1 MNQAA
6 QSACRTASC
15 AAPFAL
21 LMLAVFSLVV
31 ACSSD
36 SGVVTIRVVNADSN
50 TPVPGAMVVT
60 SGELAHTDDNGMVR
74 FAKPPSQLL
83 VRAAGYRHVELEGT
97 AKATKGIV
105 VHLQPMVPKALYLS
119 VYGVGNERLR
129 QSALKLIKETELNA
143 LVIDVKGDRG
153 HIPYRSGV
161 ALARKVGAQ
170 QLITVPDIASFVA
183 SLHAQGIYAI
193 ARVVT
198 FKDDKLAR
206 AHAEWAVHTRDGNLW
221 IDHEGLA
228 WSDPFRPE
236 VWEYNL
242 DIAEEAVRLGFD
254 EIQFDYLRFPDEAGL
269 VFSKASTEKNR
280 VGAITGFLSAA
291 RKRLEPYN
299 VPIAAD
305 LFGYTLWN
313 TDDTKIG
320 QRLEDM
326 APVLDYISP
335 MLYPSAF
342 QFGIPGYADP
352 VAHPYEIAS
361 LSLRLAQQRT
371 GLSATHFRPWLQA
384 FRDYAFGHSHYGGEQ
399 IAAQI
404 RAAEEFG
411 SNGWML
417 WNPRNVYTANGLKK
431 KAEKP

>member
-1 MNQAA
+1 MNHAA
-6 QSACRTASC
+6 KSARQNASC
-15 AAPFAL
+15 AARFAL
-21 LMLAVFSLVV
+21 LMLAVLLFVV
-31 ACSSD
+31 ACSRESD
-36 SGVVTIRVVNADSN
+36 VVTVRVVNADSN
-50 TPVPGAMVVT
+50 APVPDAMVAT
-60 SGELAHTDDNGMVR
+60 SGELARTDDNGMVH
-74 FAKPPSQLL
+74 FAKPASQLR
-83 VRAAGYRHVELEGT
+83 VRAVGYRHVELEDSAEDT
-97 AKATKGIV
+97 NGIV
-105 VHLQPMVPKALYLS
+105 VHLPPMVPKALYLS

-129 QSALKLIKETELNA
+129 QNALKLIEETELNA

-153 HIPYRSGV
+153 YIPYHSGV

-170 QLITVPDIASFVA
+170 HVITVPNIAGFIA

-221 IDHEGLA
+221 IDREGLA

-242 DIAEEAVRLGFD
+242 DVAEEAARLGFD

-291 RKRLEPYN
+291 RERLKPYN
-299 VPIAAD
+299 VPVAAD

-320 QRLEDM
+320 QRLEDV

-352 VAHPYEIAS
+352 VAHPYEIVS
-361 LSLRLAQQRT
+361 LSLRLAQHRT
-371 GLSATHFRPWLQA
+371 GLPTTHFRPWLQA
-384 FRDYAFGHSHYGGEQ
+384 FHDYAFGHRHYDGEQ

-417 WNPRNVYTANGLKK
+417 WNPRNVYTANGLSKK
-431 KAEKP
+431 TAKQ

>member
-1 MNQAA
+1 MSHAA
-6 QSACRTASC
+6 QSAGRNASI
-15 AAPFAL
+15 AARFAL
-21 LMLAVFSLVV
+21 LMLAVFPFLL
-31 ACSSD
+31 ACSPK
-36 SGVVTIRVVNADSN
+36 SGDVTVRVVNADSN
-50 TPVPGAMVVT
+50 APVPDAMVVT
-60 SGELAHTDDNGMVR
+60 SGELARTDDNGMVH
-74 FAKPPSQLL
+74 FTKPPSQLR

-97 AKATKGIV
+97 AGATNGIV

-129 QSALKLIKETELNA
+129 RNALKLIAETELNA

-170 QLITVPDIASFVA
+170 QLITVPNIASFVD

-193 ARVVT
+193 ARVVA

-206 AHAEWAVHTRDGNLW
+206 AHPEWAVHTRGGNLW
-221 IDHEGLA
+221 IDREGLA

-242 DIAEEAVRLGFD
+242 DIAEEAARLGFD

-269 VFSKASTEKNR
+269 VFSKASTGRKR

-291 RKRLEPYN
+291 GERLGPYN
-299 VPIAAD
+299 VPVAAD

-313 TDDTKIG
+313 TDDTQIG
-320 QRLEDM
+320 QRLEDV
-326 APVLDYISP
+326 APLLDYISP

-352 VAHPYEIAS
+352 VAHPYEVAS

-371 GLSATHFRPWLQA
+371 GLPATHFRPWLQA
-384 FRDYAFGHSHYGGEQ
+384 FHDYAFGHSHYGGEQ

-431 KAEKP
+431 KAAKQ